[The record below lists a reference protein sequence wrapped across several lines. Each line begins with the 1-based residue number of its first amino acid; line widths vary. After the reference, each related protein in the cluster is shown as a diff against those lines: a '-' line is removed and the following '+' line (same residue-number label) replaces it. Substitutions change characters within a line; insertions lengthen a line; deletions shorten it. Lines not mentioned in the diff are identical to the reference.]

1 MDEMESFHK
10 PSIVY
15 PSANQDC
22 DMKQLMAG
30 PVNVELVGV
39 PLLRDL
45 DMIIKRTL
53 ARNLGNLLNL

>member
-1 MDEMESFHK
+1 
-10 PSIVY
+10 
-15 PSANQDC
+15 
-22 DMKQLMAG
+22 MKQLMAC

-53 ARNLGNLLNL
+53 ARNLGNLLNLWIA